1 MRNKKEIEELIKKWE
16 KTGLLDDIDGILE
29 KKDLAKILEGEAS
42 QLLREENQNKE
53 DVTILPGTITT
64 FEETMEAI
72 KSENAADKDIKEI
85 SNSFKS
91 YDKMYDDLLD
101 FGVESLYH
109 PIELEWMLEYFT
121 KKEDYEKCSMLKNY
135 INQNKDDVEKRNG

>member
-1 MRNKKEIEELIKKWE
+1 MI
-16 KTGLLDDIDGILE
+16 
-29 KKDLAKILEGEAS
+29 S
-42 QLLREENQNKE
+42 
-53 DVTILPGTITT
+53 
-64 FEETMEAI
+64 
-72 KSENAADKDIKEI
+72 DKDIKEI

-135 INQNKDDVEKRNG
+135 INQNKDRNEEDTYKKPKAN